1 MTEQMDHARPAWAI
15 VAAALAEGRPLPTV
29 RALAQEAGVR
39 TAVAAAVLRRVRGE
53 AADDEGQERGRDVSE
68 AQAPSVPDRCEATE
82 TVAVQPHP
90 PDCEAPLLGSGEA
103 GGPFHHAWP
112 PAEDR
117 RAAQAVAWRVL
128 WRRAP
133 LAMTAVLGGWAVVH
147 WASALL
153 SGHVLLAWL
162 GLRSAHR

>member
-1 MTEQMDHARPAWAI
+1 MDGERPAWAV
-15 VAAALAEGRPLPTV
+15 VAAALAEGQPLPTV
-29 RALAQEAGVR
+29 RSLAREAGVR
-39 TAVAAAVLRRVRGE
+39 TAVAAAVLRRVRGGNGSDE
-53 AADDEGQERGRDVSE
+53 EIAPDASAALDRLADDR
-68 AQAPSVPDRCEATE
+68 AEATD
-82 TVAVQPHP
+82 TVAGRPATA
-90 PDCEAPLLGSGEA
+90 DREAPILSAGE
-103 GGPFHHAWP
+103 GGVPFHAAWRSE
-112 PAEDR
+112 EDR

-128 WRRAP
+128 WRKAP